1 MSRLRVALAQVNAVV
16 GDLDGNT
23 DLVVAAVEEAAHH
36 RCDLVVFPELVL
48 AGYPPED
55 LLLRPAFVD
64 GVAAALRRAAEATG
78 PHPGLVA
85 VIGFVERDGDH
96 LHNAAAICAEGR
108 VRGVYRKRLLP
119 NYAVFD
125 EDRYFEPGNESP
137 LLWGIAGVSV
147 GVAICEDAWADD
159 GPLVNLALGGAEVM
173 VLLNASP
180 FHAGKRL
187 EREHTISRRAVETG
201 CDQIYVNLVGGQDEL
216 IFDGG
221 SFIVDRTGQV
231 VHRSSSFVAGIAVV
245 DLDIAAGAS
254 PAVALPVVELTDHTA
269 AASESLLAPQ
279 AAPMLT
285 EVEEVYAALVVGLRD
300 YVNKNGFG
308 DVVVGLSGGID
319 SSLVA
324 TIAADALG
332 PDRVHG
338 VALPSRYSS
347 AHSHADAEELATRLG
362 IDMRTIPIEAGHA
375 ALLGMLGPSFV
386 GDDGM
391 PVDDADLGLTGE
403 NLQSRIRAVAIMA
416 LSNRFGWLV
425 LTTSNKSES
434 AVGYSTLY
442 GDSAG
447 GLAVIKD
454 VPKLLVYRLC
464 RHRNEVAAAAGE
476 VPPIPVAVLDKPPSA
491 ELRPG
496 QRDDQSLP
504 PYEILDP
511 LLEAYVE
518 GDRSVAELIADGHD
532 PALVARVVR
541 LVDAAEF
548 KRRQSPPG
556 LRVTTKAFGKDRRL
570 PITNAYRG

>member
-1 MSRLRVALAQVNAVV
+1 MSRLRLALAQVNAVV
-16 GDLDGNT
+16 GDLDGNV
-23 DLVVAAVEEAAHH
+23 DRVVRALDEAA
-36 RCDLVVFPELVL
+36 RSDADLVVFPELVL
-48 AGYPPED
+48 CGYPPED

-64 GVAAALRRAAEATG
+64 GVAAALHRTAEATSA
-78 PHPGLVA
+78 HPGLVA
-85 VIGFVERDGDH
+85 VIGFVERDGDR
-96 LHNAAAICAEGR
+96 LHNAAAVCAEGR

-125 EDRYFEPGNESP
+125 EERYFEPGGESP
-137 LLWGIAGVSV
+137 LLWGVAGVSV

-159 GPLVNLALGGAEVM
+159 GPLSRLADGGAEVV

-187 EREHTISRRAVETG
+187 EREHTVARRAVEAG
-201 CDQIYVNLVGGQDEL
+201 CAHVYVNLVGGQDEL
-216 IFDGG
+216 VFDGG
-221 SFIVDRTGQV
+221 SFVVDPSGQV
-231 VHRSSSFVAGIAVV
+231 VHRSPSFVDEVAVV
-245 DLDIAAGAS
+245 DLDVAAAPTPEVG
-254 PAVALPVVELTDHTA
+254 LPVVEITTCTA
-269 AASESLLAPQ
+269 AASQPLRVPH
-279 AAPMLT
+279 AAPLLS
-285 EVEEVYAALVVGLRD
+285 EVEEVYAALVVGTRD
-300 YVNKNGFG
+300 YVRKNGFT
-308 DVVVGLSGGID
+308 DVVLGLSGGID

-324 TIAADALG
+324 TIAADAVG
-332 PDRVHG
+332 SDRVHG

-347 AHSHADAEELATRLG
+347 AHSLADADDLATRLG

-375 ALLGMLGPSFV
+375 ALLDMLSPSFAT
-386 GDDGM
+386 DG
-391 PVDDADLGLTGE
+391 VDIDDAELGLTGE

-464 RHRNEVAAAAGE
+464 RHRNELAAADGK
-476 VPPIPVAVLDKPPSA
+476 VPPIPVSVLDKPPSA

-518 GDRSVAELIADGHD
+518 GDRSAAELVADGHD

-541 LVDAAEF
+541 LVDGAEY